1 MFQAENESGSN
12 TSKTLK
18 LCPECFS
25 EFQDDVDVCPQ
36 DSLTLSP
43 IEPDPLLGTT
53 LQDRYQIVS
62 VLGRGGMGVVY
73 KARHEQMDRFVAIKM
88 LHSHM
93 VSDAD
98 AMKRFHREAKA
109 VSRVK
114 HSHSI
119 MLYDFGVTVGR
130 PFIVMDYIEGTN
142 LKRVIKQSGPQPLD
156 RVEHIFQQV
165 VEALS
170 CAHTEGVIH
179 RDLKPENIMLTERA
193 GDSDFVQVVDFG
205 ISKLKSRDEEGASE
219 YNITR
224 IGDVCGSPPYMSP
237 EQCLSTKPIDFRSDI
252 YALGVVLYEALS
264 GRLPFKA
271 KTAIEMIDCH
281 LYAPPTPLKA
291 ANPDLALCDSLNNML
306 MKSLQKEPE
315 RRQQS
320 MQEFGRELSEAIRRD
335 KIKVQSAK
343 SRTSMTARVE
353 GQSSPVAGEPDL
365 NNQTKVATEVRSD
378 CDSQSKPSQ
387 SSNGGNSE
395 GGIWHRFLSIFLPG
409 GHGHKTAQGLVLDN
423 CPYCA
428 STVKPNVKFCLEC
441 GRNLPSLQEL
451 TKLRLAQGVFSF
463 PKSHRSEGNQEA
475 LDFST
480 KAKIVTSRSGRP
492 LGIPRFILILNL
504 LLLIL
509 LCFVFLPRSPQP
521 QQNQMRDGQQTDRH
535 HIRRKGHRP

>member
-1 MFQAENESGSN
+1 M
-12 TSKTLK
+12 K

-25 EFQDDVDVCPQ
+25 EFQDDVESCPQ
-36 DSLTLSP
+36 DSILLTP
-43 IEPDPLLGTT
+43 IEPDPLIGTK
-53 LQDRYQIVS
+53 LQDRYIIQSI
-62 VLGRGGMGVVY
+62 LGRGGMGVVY
-73 KARHEQMDRFVAIKM
+73 KAHHEQMDRVVAIKM

-109 VSRVK
+109 VSRVR
-114 HSHSI
+114 HRHSI
-119 MLYDFGVTVGR
+119 MLYDFGVTPTGQ
-130 PFIVMDYIEGTN
+130 PFIVMDYVEGTN
-142 LKRVIKQSGPQPLD
+142 LKRLIKQEGKLPLD
-156 RVEHIFQQV
+156 RVDHIFQQV
-165 VEALS
+165 VDALS

-193 GDSDFVQVVDFG
+193 NDSDFVQVVDFG
-205 ISKLKSRDEEGASE
+205 ISKLKSRDEEGQSE

-237 EQCLSTKPIDFRSDI
+237 EQCLSAKPIDFRSDV

-306 MKSLQKEPE
+306 MKALQKEPE

-320 MQEFGRELSEAIRRD
+320 MQEFGRDMAEAIRRD
-335 KIKVQSAK
+335 HVKVRSAQA
-343 SRTSMTARVE
+343 RISMSKELE
-353 GQSSPVAGEPDL
+353 GQKQSGSNKQIGETL
-365 NNQTKVATEVRSD
+365 NLNQTKVATEDR
-378 CDSQSKPSQ
+378 PA
-387 SSNGGNSE
+387 SSGSAGSSESSAGGAARGFWNGLIG
-395 GGIWHRFLSIFLPG
+395 FFLPAKKEE
-409 GHGHKTAQGLVLDN
+409 KTNQSIVLDN

-428 STVKPNVKFCLEC
+428 SAVKPNLKFCLEC
-441 GRNLPSLQEL
+441 GRNLPSFQEL

-463 PKSHRSEGNQEA
+463 PKSHRSSESAEA

-480 KAKIVTSRSGRP
+480 KTKLATSKSRSFW
-492 LGIPRFILILNL
+492 GIPRAVLILNL
-504 LLLIL
+504 LLIL
-509 LCFVFLPRSPQP
+509 LLCIFYLTSKT
-521 QQNQMRDGQQTDRH
+521 QQSQQAQMHDATAGDKH
-535 HIRRKGHRP
+535 HARRRGHHQ

>member
-1 MFQAENESGSN
+1 
-12 TSKTLK
+12 
-18 LCPECFS
+18 
-25 EFQDDVDVCPQ
+25 
-36 DSLTLSP
+36 
-43 IEPDPLLGTT
+43 
-53 LQDRYQIVS
+53 
-62 VLGRGGMGVVY
+62 MGVVY
-73 KARHEQMDRFVAIKM
+73 KARHEQMDRYVAIKM

-114 HSHSI
+114 HPHSI

-130 PFIVMDYIEGTN
+130 PFIVMDYVEGTN
-142 LKRVIKQSGPQPLD
+142 LKRVIKQNGPQPLD

-193 GDSDFVQVVDFG
+193 NDSDFVQVVDFG

-252 YALGVVLYEALS
+252 YALGIVLYEALS

-320 MQEFGRELSEAIRRD
+320 MPEFGRELSEAIRRD

-343 SRTSMTARVE
+343 SRTSMTEKVE
-353 GQSSPVAGEPDL
+353 GQLGSLSSAVNP
-365 NNQTKVATEVRSD
+365 NNPTKVVTEVRSD
-378 CDSQSKPSQ
+378 SGNQSTSSQSA
-387 SSNGGNSE
+387 NGGERGS
-395 GGIWHRFLSIFLPG
+395 GLAGIWSRLLSFLVPA
-409 GHGHKTAQGLVLDN
+409 GHGNKSVQELVLDN

-428 STVKPNVKFCLEC
+428 SAVKPNLKFCLEC

-480 KAKIVTSRSGRP
+480 KAKIVTSRSARP
-492 LGIPRFILILNL
+492 FGIPRFILILNL

-509 LCFVFLPRSPQP
+509 LCFVLLPRIPQP
-521 QQNQMRDGQQTDRH
+521 QQNQVRDSAQTDRH
-535 HIRRKGHRP
+535 HIKRKGHTP